1 MGNRRPVGRW
11 VPTCAYRHI
20 MMNETLAAE
29 VLANKVPDDKV
40 RDHMEAAP
48 QTRRGSAATR
58 MPAAERRR
66 QILDVAIEAFAR
78 SGYHDTSMNAIAR
91 EAGVTKPVLYQHF
104 ASKHELFE
112 LLLAETGD
120 NLLRSIETAYLE
132 ETPRERVEA
141 GFRAFFHFFEDR
153 PSAFTV
159 LYGSGLAA
167 RPEFRRDARRVRD
180 TFAEHLTGLVGNR
193 NHDEALALAAGI
205 NGLSEG
211 MIRHWMHEGRTRP
224 ADEMAALAARLA
236 WGGVESLI

>member
-1 MGNRRPVGRW
+1 MV
-11 VPTCAYRHI
+11 
-20 MMNETLAAE
+20 NETLAAE
-29 VLANKVPDDKV
+29 VLANTVPDDKI
-40 RDHMEAAP
+40 RDEKETAP
-48 QTRRGSAATR
+48 RTGRRSTATR

-120 NLLRSIETAYLE
+120 HLMRAIETASHE

-141 GFRAFFHFFEDR
+141 GFRAFFHFFEDQ

-159 LYGSGLAA
+159 LYGSGLATE
-167 RPEFRRDARRVRD
+167 PEFRRVVRRVRD

>member
-1 MGNRRPVGRW
+1 M
-11 VPTCAYRHI
+11 A
-20 MMNETLAAE
+20 NETLAAE
-29 VLANKVPDDKV
+29 VLKNTVPDDKV
-40 RDHMEAAP
+40 RDEKETAP
-48 QTRRGSAATR
+48 RARRRSTATR

-66 QILDVAIEAFAR
+66 QILDVAIETFAR

-120 NLLRSIETAYLE
+120 HLLKAIEAAAVE
-132 ETPRERVEA
+132 DTPRRRVEA
-141 GFRAFFHFFEDR
+141 GFRAFFHFFEAR
-153 PSAFTV
+153 PSAFSV
-159 LYGSGLAA
+159 LYGSSLATD
-167 RPEFRRDARRVRD
+167 PEFRSDARRVRD
-180 TFAEHLTGLVGNR
+180 TFAEHLSGLMGNR
-193 NHDEALALAAGI
+193 DHDEALALAAGM

-211 MIRHWMHEGRTRP
+211 MIRHWMHEGRARP